1 MITILSSCNIT
12 RYVPHGEYLLTKN
25 KVEIK
30 RQKDVKHGD
39 SFIETELTKYIKQKP
54 NKRFLGTNFY
64 LGMYNLSDTSKN
76 NWFNRTLRKI
86 GEEPVV
92 YDSTLTA
99 KSVQDINMFM
109 EQSGFFSS
117 KTDFTTTIKKRK
129 IQVQY
134 HVTEGLPYHLG
145 KITYSF
151 RDKVLEPIILKDTME
166 SLLKPGSIFNTALLA
181 AERQRITSKLQD
193 MGYYFFNINNISY
206 IADSTVGDR
215 TVDIRMVVRQQP
227 MGYDESG
234 EQILDNNKIYRIH
247 NIYINPNYDPTIA
260 LVDSTYNQTL
270 DTMEYKGF
278 NFVYPKTLNVRP
290 DVLVRALNIF
300 PGDLYNANS
309 IQLAHKNMA
318 RLNFFKTTN
327 FSFTEIQDSTSDK
340 SIVSFIDY
348 GNDSDSGDQD
358 MAFTKE
364 GSLDFR
370 VQSTPG
376 LRQGYKFELE
386 ANISDNYYGILG
398 RVGYLNRN
406 IFRGAELF
414 EVNVT
419 GGYEIGNGDRSN
431 SYEFG
436 VSTGLTI
443 PRFVTPFKVDRY
455 NRLNSPRTKF
465 EVALNI
471 QNRPYYNRVLSSAA
485 FGYSWSNRHFSTFVL
500 KPIDINLIKINS
512 INPSFLA
519 SLKEQNEYLAN
530 SYESQLL
537 AGLSGSIN
545 YNNQPRGINLS
556 SINATLNYET
566 SGNLIGLY
574 SMLFS
579 KKKPSDIENEGLIY
593 QVFGIR
599 YAQYVRADINFTY
612 RSVITPKTSLVYR
625 VFLGAGV
632 AYGNSTTMPFERMFY
647 AGGSNSMRGWQTRTL
662 GPGNQPLPE
671 KVKYPS
677 QQGNLKFEA
686 NIEARFPVA
695 GMLHGAVFCD
705 LGNVFLMGKG
715 VDPQAT
721 FKVNDFYKKL
731 GFNTG
736 VGARLDFGFFLF
748 RLDWGVKLYN
758 PNWIDGHRWVRNLT
772 LRNTTFNFGVGYPF

>member
-1 MITILSSCNIT
+1 MLSSCSVT
-12 RYVPHGEYLLTKN
+12 RYVPKGEYLLTKN
-25 KVEIK
+25 SVEIK
-30 RQKDVKHGD
+30 RQKDIKHGD
-39 SFIETELTKYIKQKP
+39 SFIENELTKYIKQKP

-92 YDSTLTA
+92 YDSALTA
-99 KSVQDINMFM
+99 KSAQDINTFM
-109 EQSGFFSS
+109 EQSGFFAS
-117 KTDFTTTIKKRK
+117 KTEFTTTTKKHK
-129 IQVQY
+129 IQVKY

-166 SLLKPGSIFNTALLA
+166 SLLKPGNIFNTALLE
-181 AERQRITSKLQD
+181 AERQRITAMLQD
-193 MGYYFFNINNISY
+193 MGYYFFNVNNINY
-206 IADSTVGDR
+206 IADSTVGKR

-227 MGYDESG
+227 MGYDENG
-234 EQILDNNKIYRIH
+234 DQILDNNKIYRIH
-247 NIYINPNYDPTIA
+247 NIYINPNYDPTVA
-260 LVDSTYNQTL
+260 LVDSAYNKTL
-270 DTMEYKGF
+270 DTMEFKGF
-278 NFVYPKTLNVRP
+278 NFVYPKKLNVRP

-327 FSFTEIQDSTSDK
+327 FSFTEVQDSTSEK

-348 GNDSDSGDQD
+348 ENKDTNKDQD
-358 MAFTKE
+358 VAFTKE
-364 GSLDFR
+364 GALDFR

-386 ANISDNYYGILG
+386 ANVGNDYYGILG

-406 IFRGAELF
+406 IFRGVELF

-419 GGYEIGNGDRSN
+419 GGYEIMHTVGRRN

-436 VSTGLTI
+436 VSTSFTI

-455 NRLNSPRTKF
+455 NKLNSPRSIF
-465 EVALNI
+465 ELAVNI

-485 FGYSWSNRHFSTFVL
+485 FGYSWSNKHFSTFVL

-512 INPSFLA
+512 IDQNFFDNLVN
-519 SLKEQNEYLAN
+519 QNEYLAN
-530 SYESQLL
+530 SYKSQLL
-537 AGLSGSIN
+537 AGLSGSVN
-545 YNNQPRGINLS
+545 YNNQLRDLNLS

-566 SGNLIGLY
+566 SGNLLALY
-574 SMLFS
+574 STLFS
-579 KKKPSDIENEGLIY
+579 KKRESDEGPRYHI
-593 QVFGIR
+593 FGIK
-599 YAQYVRADINFTY
+599 YAQYVRADINFSY
-612 RSVITPKTSLVYR
+612 RYVISPKTSLVSR
-625 VFLGAGV
+625 VFLGAGI
-632 AYGNSTTMPFERMFY
+632 AYGNSSSIPFERMFY

-671 KVKYPS
+671 GIRYPS

-686 NIEARFPVA
+686 NLEARFPVA

-721 FKVNDFYKKL
+721 FKFNDFYKKL

-758 PNWIDGHRWVRNLT
+758 PNWLEGQRWIRDLT
-772 LRNTTFNFGVGYPF
+772 LRNTTFNFAVGYPF